1 MVPVKPNLKDE
12 PRQWRK
18 SALQALLGLGLLVS
32 LLAWRHVVS
41 INVWRGLLALLAAG
55 ASAAILKPRWF
66 RPYHLL
72 SIRIGFVLS
81 QWLGRVLLAL
91 FFLLILTPVGWALRL
106 AGKDSLWLKRPR
118 NAATYWQD
126 AKEAGPLDRLF

>member
-1 MVPVKPNLKDE
+1 MKPNLRDE

-18 SALQALLGLGLLVS
+18 SALQVVVGLGVLSS

-41 INVWRGLLALLAAG
+41 INVWRGILAVLAAV
-55 ASAAILKPRWF
+55 ALAAVLKPRWF

-72 SIRIGFVLS
+72 SIRLGFVLS
-81 QWLGRVLLAL
+81 QWIGRVLLAL
-91 FFLLILTPVGWALRL
+91 FFLVILTPIGWALRL
-106 AGKDSLWLKRPR
+106 AGKDPLVLKRPA
-118 NAATYWQD
+118 NAATYWRD